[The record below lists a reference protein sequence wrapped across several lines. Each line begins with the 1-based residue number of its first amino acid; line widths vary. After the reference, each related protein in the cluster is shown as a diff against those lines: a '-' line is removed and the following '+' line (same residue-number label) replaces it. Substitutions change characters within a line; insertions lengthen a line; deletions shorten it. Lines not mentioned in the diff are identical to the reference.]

1 MEESDDSSPPTI
13 NISTEAPESQR
24 RFIEHQESIGNPVLW
39 WLEVPYAMLRSW
51 SGADS
56 FIKKLNAAMPDI
68 LLPVKANNRRIEE
81 SLRVKV
87 TMVAREYKIKQRAGG
102 RTAKKFDEKSFKM
115 SVLSSEVTRL
125 VDLRANNEALVS
137 EWRKRYEDLE
147 EEKERLYC
155 EMMEEVRE
163 SKQKTEEVQK
173 ENVHLHQR
181 VKAYVTEKGLSCRG
195 SKIAEIKTK
204 SGKEKKIKSVRKRA
218 QQALHF
224 LNLFGLTLE
233 TLKVKDENGTNY
245 NLGSS
250 SQSNNND
257 GNSNSGYNGLSEGDK
272 GKVEQILFL
281 LDKFGVGDEF
291 YHEVTMTKQG
301 EELPRSYLVKQLRS
315 SLNTSCH
322 ISRTP
327 GPAYGAQYSFE
338 DFLVSRVACQV
349 SYIVYIW
356 VLFNIFL
363 MTRFVNTLIGS
374 TLPLIGKTVWH

>member
-1 MEESDDSSPPTI
+1 MEESGDSSPPTI
-13 NISTEAPESQR
+13 NVSTEAPESQR
-24 RFIEHQESIGNPVLW
+24 RFVEHQESIDNPVLW
-39 WLEVPYAMLRSW
+39 WLEVPYALLRSW

-56 FIKKLNAAMPDI
+56 FIKKLNNAMPDI
-68 LLPVKANNRRIEE
+68 LLPVKSNSPRIEE

-87 TMVAREYKIKQRAGG
+87 TMVARECKIKQRAGG
-102 RTAKKFDEKSFKM
+102 RTAKKFDEKVFKM

-125 VDLRANNEALVS
+125 MDLMANNEALVR

-147 EEKERLYC
+147 EEKERLYH
-155 EMMEEVRE
+155 EMMEEVRV
-163 SKQKTEEVQK
+163 SKQESEKVQK

-181 VKAYVTEKGLSCRG
+181 VKTYVTEKGLSCRG

-218 QQALHF
+218 QQALQF
-224 LNLFGLTLE
+224 LKLFGLTLE
-233 TLKVKDENGTNY
+233 TLKVTDEKGTNY
-245 NLGSS
+245 NLGCS
-250 SQSNNND
+250 SQSNHNAD
-257 GNSNSGYNGLSEGDK
+257 GNSGYNGLSESDK
-272 GKVEQILFL
+272 GKVEEILFL
-281 LDKFGVGDEF
+281 VDKFGVGDEF

-322 ISRTP
+322 LSRTP

-349 SYIVYIW
+349 SYIVYIC
-356 VLFNIFL
+356 VLSNIFP
-363 MTRFVNTLIGS
+363 MT
-374 TLPLIGKTVWH
+374 